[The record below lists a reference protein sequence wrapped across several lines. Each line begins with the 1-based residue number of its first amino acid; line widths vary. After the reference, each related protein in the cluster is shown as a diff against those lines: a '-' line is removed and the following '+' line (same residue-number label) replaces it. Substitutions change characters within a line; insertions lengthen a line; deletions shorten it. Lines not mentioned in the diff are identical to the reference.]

1 MGFAEVLFNFCLLV
15 TCIFGLSLTYREWP
29 VRRRIREH
37 ALRVVLA
44 SAFSLLL
51 MVFGLQEN
59 GLRFDLRLVPLALI
73 SVRYG
78 VGVGAL
84 AALPLILWRSTES
97 WQGGLIAT
105 TNIAAMLLMLGLL
118 RSKLQILALTPRNI
132 WLLPLPF
139 VTVNLVMLAFPEGRD
154 LFWQV
159 YPVGLIL
166 NTLGLGI
173 ATVILLS
180 RFELLRVTQAF
191 RTQALTDPLT
201 GLGNRR
207 QFDADLAALD
217 AGAQLA
223 LLDLDHFKV
232 VNDRYGHDVGDHALQ
247 GVARLLGQDERQQ
260 VRAYR
265 VGGEEFALLIDL
277 GSESRA
283 STLVEGLLTS
293 VARRGMTLAG
303 SLPPHSDDSPPATL
317 TLSAG
322 LATRRSHE
330 LPHDLFRR
338 ADEALY
344 QAKTNGRNRLVCSP
358 NPVYQVAAAAPI
370 PSENLAATQ
379 VNTSVWDMLSPRQG
393 TAHRQASKFGGGK
406 AVAAGASWAR
416 QAVAEVISSSGAQ
429 TALPETGPSGTAVHG
444 SASPLATLPLS
455 QVPLDESQSNGSQ
468 ATGVRRR
475 ELQPTDSQTVTALEM
490 LPRFTLWQSLR
501 TTVDLL
507 SQRRSITDTDW
518 AELLRLAI
526 ACVDGAEAGS
536 LNVREGREF
545 RLCAVEGYDSGLVGL
560 PLTEQSQKRWYGLD
574 TQQWQAGAARVLI
587 GAELEDVW
595 TQSDLLHDTGQDVV
609 FHERGRRTDLKANLC
624 LPVILGGEVVAHL
637 NLDSFSSEQAFTAA
651 SIEVAGS
658 FTDQLAALLQFQQRW
673 RELDLLAGLHLHL
686 QTDAGFAPTTS
697 GPLDFSSLQDE
708 TRLEAHLTETALDL
722 LHAHQATLLRYDAT
736 LDQLTSRT
744 IEGHYRSLGPV
755 RLPRGQGLSWAALE
769 TGKIMRSTDVQ
780 TDQRIYRREQLGHDS
795 MMTIPLFGQKHD
807 PLGVLVVTR
816 DGHRPFQAADENL
829 GLMLASVGSRLL
841 ERYAHV
847 NDLREALEAAL
858 NTLGVALEVRDFETQ
873 GHTQRVRHHAH
884 VLGQALNLTEDRLV
898 ALRHGA
904 ALHDIG
910 KLGIS
915 DAVLL
920 KPGRLTPEERLIME
934 THAPLGAVLAARIPY
949 LHPEAHAVI
958 RHHHER
964 WDGAGY
970 PDRLGGE
977 QIPLL
982 ARLFSLCDVYDAL
995 VSTRPYKQAMPP
1007 EQALEIIR
1015 AGRGT
1020 QFDPELTD
1028 VFVELWNTGTIR

>member
-37 ALRVVLA
+37 ALRVGLA

-51 MVFGLQEN
+51 MVFSLQDN
-59 GLRFDLRLVPLALI
+59 GFRFDLRLVPLALI
-73 SVRYG
+73 AVRYG
-78 VGVGAL
+78 MGVGAL
-84 AALPLILWRSTES
+84 AALPLILWRWLEG
-97 WQGGLIAT
+97 WQGGVAAT
-105 TNIAAMLLMLGLL
+105 INIASMLLIVGLL
-118 RSKLQILALTPRNI
+118 RSRLQILVLTPQNI

-139 VTVNLVMLAFPEGRD
+139 MAVNLVILAFPEGRAM
-154 LFWQV
+154 FWQV
-159 YPVGLIL
+159 YPLGLLL
-166 NTLGLGI
+166 NTTGLGM
-173 ATVILLS
+173 AAVILLS
-180 RFELLRVTQAF
+180 RFELLRVTHAF

-207 QFDADLAALD
+207 QFDTDLAALD
-217 AGAQLA
+217 VGAQLV

-232 VNDRYGHDVGDHALQ
+232 VNDRYGHHVGDQALQ
-247 GVARLLGQDERQQ
+247 GVAQVLGHDERQQ

-265 VGGEEFALLIDL
+265 VGGEEFALLTDL

-283 STLVEGLLTS
+283 CALAESVLTN
-293 VARRGMTLAG
+293 VAGQGMALAG
-303 SLPPHSDDSPPATL
+303 VSASSDLPLATL

-322 LATRRSHE
+322 LATRRPHE

-344 QAKTNGRNRLVCSP
+344 LAKTQGRNRLVCSTDLSHP
-358 NPVYQVAAAAPI
+358 PATAASRQVSSAAVQANVPLVGKLPLVPVHAGTDWEASELRSIKAA
-370 PSENLAATQ
+370 S
-379 VNTSVWDMLSPRQG
+379 
-393 TAHRQASKFGGGK
+393 
-406 AVAAGASWAR
+406 AGAGLAR
-416 QAVAEVISSSGAQ
+416 QAVAEAISSSA
-429 TALPETGPSGTAVHG
+429 ETMTWVEADPQEVA
-444 SASPLATLPLS
+444 PLKA
-455 QVPLDESQSNGSQ
+455 
-468 ATGVRRR
+468 
-475 ELQPTDSQTVTALEM
+475 

-507 SQRRSITDTDW
+507 SQHRSITDADW

-526 ACVDGAEAGS
+526 ACVGGAEAGS

-545 RLCAVEGYDSGLVGL
+545 RLCAVEGYDSALVGL
-560 PLTEQSQKRWYGLD
+560 RLSEQSELSWYGMGREN
-574 TQQWQAGAARVLI
+574 WQKGTARVLN
-587 GAELEDVW
+587 AQELPQAW
-595 TQSDLLHDTGQDVV
+595 AQSDPLYTEGQDVA
-609 FHERGRRTDLKANLC
+609 FQTAGRRSALKASLC
-624 LPVILGGEVVAHL
+624 LPVVLGGEVVAHL
-637 NLDSFSSEQAFTAA
+637 NVESFTSEHAFTAA
-651 SIEVAGS
+651 SIEVAGT
-658 FTDQLAALLQFQQRW
+658 FTQQLAALLQFQQRW
-673 RELDLLAGLHLHL
+673 RELDLLAGLHLQL
-686 QTDAGFAPTTS
+686 QTDGGLAATTS

-708 TRLEAHLTETALDL
+708 TRLESHLTETALDL
-722 LHAHQATLLRYDAT
+722 LHAHQATLLRYDPA
-736 LDQLTSRT
+736 LDQLNSRT
-744 IEGHYRSLGPV
+744 IEGHYRDLGPV

-769 TGKIMRSTDVQ
+769 TGKIMRSADIRA
-780 TDQRIYRREQLGHDS
+780 DQRIYRREQLGQDS
-795 MMTIPLFGQKHD
+795 MMTVPLFGQKHD

-816 DGHRPFQAADENL
+816 DAHRPFQPADENL
-829 GLMLASVGSRLL
+829 GLMLASVGSRML

-884 VLGQALNLTEDRLV
+884 VMGQALNLPENRLV

-920 KPGRLTPEERLIME
+920 KPGRLTPDERLIME

-1007 EQALEIIR
+1007 AQALEIIR

-1028 VFVELWNTGTIR
+1028 LFVKLWEAGEIQ

>member
-29 VRRRIREH
+29 VRRRMSEH
-37 ALRVVLA
+37 ALRVGLA

-51 MVFGLQEN
+51 MAFSIQDN
-59 GLRFDLRLVPLALI
+59 GFRFDLRLVPLVLI
-73 SVRYG
+73 AVRYG
-78 VGVGAL
+78 IGVGAL
-84 AALPLILWRSTES
+84 AALPLLLWRWLETS
-97 WQGGLIAT
+97 QGGMAAT
-105 TNIAAMLLMLGLL
+105 INIAAMLLTVGLL
-118 RSKLQILALTPRNI
+118 RSRLQILVMTPQNI

-139 VTVNLVMLAFPEGRD
+139 MAVNLVLLAFPESRVE
-154 LFWQV
+154 FWKV
-159 YPVGLIL
+159 YPLGLGL

-173 ATVILLS
+173 AAVILLS

-191 RTQALTDPLT
+191 RMQALTDPLT

-217 AGAQLA
+217 VGAQLV

-232 VNDRYGHDVGDHALQ
+232 INDRYGHDVGDQVLQ
-247 GVARLLGQDERQQ
+247 GVARLLGSDERQQ

-265 VGGEEFALLIDL
+265 VGGEEFALLTDL

-283 STLVEGLLTS
+283 RTLVEGLLTN
-293 VARRGMTLAG
+293 VARQGMTLAAG
-303 SLPPHSDDSPPATL
+303 SAPTDGLPPATL

-322 LATRRSHE
+322 LATRRPHE
-330 LPHDLFRR
+330 PPHDLFRR

-344 QAKTNGRNRLVCSP
+344 LAKTNGRNRLVCSAGP
-358 NPVYQVAAAAPI
+358 AQQAATTASVRPTNRRGEVNASLLGTLALVPVQAKAVQMNTEWEAPELRTVKAASAAAGFTEPYVATATAAVA
-370 PSENLAATQ
+370 NLSG
-379 VNTSVWDMLSPRQG
+379 SVGLPEAG
-393 TAHRQASKFGGGK
+393 LPGASLVGAGGG
-406 AVAAGASWAR
+406 GLH
-416 QAVAEVISSSGAQ
+416 E
-429 TALPETGPSGTAVHG
+429 PD
-444 SASPLATLPLS
+444 ASPIAPL
-455 QVPLDESQSNGSQ
+455 EI
-468 ATGVRRR
+468 
-475 ELQPTDSQTVTALEM
+475 

-545 RLCAVEGYDSGLVGL
+545 RLCAVEGYDSALMGLR
-560 PLTEQSQKRWYGLD
+560 LTEQSEIGWYGSGIEG
-574 TQQWQAGAARVLI
+574 WQTGVARVASAHQLKQV
-587 GAELEDVW
+587 GA
-595 TQSDLLHDTGQDVV
+595 QADLLHGKGQELA
-609 FHERGRRTDLKANLC
+609 FQNLGRRGELRANLC
-624 LPVILGGEVVAHL
+624 LPVVLGGEVVAHL
-637 NLDSFSSEQAFTAA
+637 NLDSFSSERAFTAA
-651 SIEVAGS
+651 SLEVAGT
-658 FTDQLAALLQFQQRW
+658 FAHQLAALLQFQQRW
-673 RELDLLAGLHLHL
+673 RELDLLAGLHLHF
-686 QTDAGFAPTTS
+686 QTDSELAATTS
-697 GPLDFSSLQDE
+697 GPLNVLQDE
-708 TRLEAHLTETALDL
+708 ARLEVHLTETALDL
-722 LHAHQATLLRYDAT
+722 LHAHQATLLRYDAE
-736 LDQLTSRT
+736 LDELTSRT
-744 IEGHYRSLGPV
+744 IEGHYRDLGPV
-755 RLPRGQGLSWAALE
+755 RLSRGQGLAWIALD
-769 TGKIMRSTDVQ
+769 TGKIMRSADVQ
-780 TDQRIYRREQLGHDS
+780 ADHRVYRREQLGYDS
-795 MMTIPLFGQKHD
+795 MISIPLLGQKHD

-816 DGHRPFQAADENL
+816 DAHRPFQPTDENL

-841 ERYAHV
+841 ERHAHMT
-847 NDLREALEAAL
+847 DLREALEAAL

-884 VLGQALNLTEDRLV
+884 VLGQALKLPEDRLV

-910 KLGIS
+910 KLGLS
-915 DAVLL
+915 DTVLL
-920 KPGRLTPEERLIME
+920 KPGRLTPTERLTME

-964 WDGAGY
+964 WDGEGY

-1015 AGRGT
+1015 AGRGS
-1020 QFDPELTD
+1020 QFDPDLTD
-1028 VFVELWNTGTIR
+1028 VFVELWEAGEIH